1 MNSKQVSNIKGF
13 KSFVSLFLTLVVS
26 ITFSNLQ
33 ANQKAQDNNKN
44 ITAKKI
50 NATTVEV
57 SFSNDHKLLVDF
69 YGDNI
74 FRLFQDNSGEGIRTP
89 KAEPEAQIL
98 VTNPRKPLT
107 NISVSDADNELYIS
121 TEKVK
126 IVFDQ
131 NTSLFSV
138 INRQTNSVVLQETA
152 LPIFE
157 EDQVTLSFKEDSNE
171 YFYGGGVQN
180 GRFSHKGKSI
190 TIENLSTWT
199 DGGVAS
205 PSPYFWSSKG
215 YGFMWYTFQKGK
227 YDFGSKNE
235 GSVKL
240 WHNTDYLDVFFMI
253 NESPAALLGDLYQ
266 LTGNPIL
273 LPKFGFYEGHLNAY
287 NRDFWKEDSAG
298 ILFEDGKQYKES
310 QRDTAGIKESLNG
323 EKNNYQF
330 SARAVIDRY
339 ENADMP
345 FGWILPNDGYGAGYG
360 QTETLDGNIQNLKEL
375 GDYARKKGVQIGLWT
390 QSDLYPIDSVSPLLQ
405 RDIVKEVH
413 DAGVRVLKT
422 DVAWVGPGYSFGLD
436 GVGYASEIMAKHG
449 ENARSFII
457 SIDGWAGT
465 QRYASIW
472 SGDQVGGFWEYIRF
486 HIPTYIGAGLSGQPN
501 ITSDMDGIYGG
512 KNPIVNIRDF
522 QWKTFTPMQLNMDGW
537 GSNRKYPDA
546 LGEPASSINRS
557 YLKLKSELMPY
568 AYSIAKEAVDGLP
581 MIRAMFLE
589 SKNSYT
595 QGKAT
600 QYQFMYGPYFLVAP
614 IYKKTAGDADG
625 NDIRNGVYLPE
636 GTWIDYFSGN
646 VYDGNRIINH
656 IESPIWKLPV
666 FVKSG
671 AIIPMTNPNNNV
683 SEINIRR
690 RIYEIYPGEKS
701 SFTEYDDDGVS
712 NAYKLGKG
720 VTTLI
725 ESEVKKGSVAHVI
738 VHAAKGDFKDFTKEK
753 ATEFRINV
761 TEQPKKILAKIGDK
775 KLELAE
781 ASSRVEF
788 ESRENVYFYNAA
800 PNLNKFA
807 TKGSEF
813 ENVQIVKNPQLLVKV
828 NTMDITINPISL
840 EIRGYRFALEDM
852 DRISTGK
859 LSAPRNAGVLEA
871 NSDAFILKATW
882 DETPNSDYYEI
893 AFNDMLYSTIKG
905 TSYVFEDL
913 GAETAYDFKL
923 RAVNKSGVSDW
934 VSFTGETKI
943 DPLTFAIK
951 NIKAEA
957 TAKHQGG
964 QQVSKLFDFD
974 ESTMW
979 HTKWGQT
986 ATPFEM
992 TIDLKSANLLD
1003 KLEYL
1008 PRSGG
1013 GNGNLLKGKVYY
1025 SNDKQEWTEAGA
1037 FVWEKNDEVKVF
1049 NFDTHPSVRYLKISV
1064 SESVGNFGSGRQLYV
1079 FKIPGGS
1086 VVFEKLR

>member
-1 MNSKQVSNIKGF
+1 MNSKQASNIKGF
-13 KSFVSLFLTLVVS
+13 KSFISFFLTLLVC

-33 ANQKAQDNNKN
+33 ANQGAQDNYKT
-44 ITAKKI
+44 IKAKKI

-57 SFSNDHKLLVDF
+57 SFSNDQKLLVDF

-74 FRLFQDNSGEGIRTP
+74 FRLFQDNSGEGIRAP
-89 KAEPEAQIL
+89 QAEPEAHIL
-98 VTNPRKPLT
+98 VTNPRNKLA
-107 NISVSDADNELYIS
+107 NITVSDTENELHIS
-121 TEKVK
+121 TEKIK
-126 IVFDQ
+126 IVFDHS
-131 NTSLFSV
+131 TSLFSV
-138 INRQTNSVVLQETA
+138 INRQTNSVVLQEAA
-152 LPIFE
+152 LPVFE
-157 EDQVTLSFKEDSNE
+157 EDQVTLSFKEYRNE

-190 TIENLSTWT
+190 AIENLSTWT

-205 PSPYFWSSKG
+205 PSPYYWSSKG
-215 YGFMWYTFQKGK
+215 YGFMWYTFKKGK
-227 YDFGSKNE
+227 YDFGSE
-235 GSVKL
+235 IMGSVKL
-240 WHNTDYLDVFFMI
+240 RHNTDYLDVFFMI
-253 NESPAALLGDLYQ
+253 NESPAALLDDFYQ

-323 EKNNYQF
+323 ELNNYQF

-339 ENADMP
+339 KKADMP

-360 QTETLDGNIQNLKEL
+360 QTETLDGNIQNLKEF
-375 GDYARKKGVQIGLWT
+375 GDYAREKGVEIGLWT
-390 QSDLYPIDSVSPLLQ
+390 QSDLYPIDSVSALLQ

-422 DVAWVGPGYSFGLD
+422 DVAWVGPGYSFGLN
-436 GVGYASEIMAKHG
+436 GVGYASGIMAKHG

-501 ITSDMDGIYGG
+501 ITSDMDGIFGG
-512 KNPIVNIRDF
+512 KNSIVNIRDF

-537 GSNRKYPDA
+537 GSNPKYPDA
-546 LGEPASSINRS
+546 LGEPAISINRS

-614 IYKKTAGDADG
+614 IYKETASDMDG

-636 GTWIDYFSGN
+636 GTWIDYFSGDA
-646 VYDGNRIINH
+646 YEGNRVINH
-656 IESPIWKLPV
+656 VESPIWKLPV

-671 AIIPMTNPNNNV
+671 AIIPMINPNNNV
-683 SEINIRR
+683 SEINERL

-701 SFTEYDDDGVS
+701 SFIEYNDDGVS
-712 NAYKLGKG
+712 NAYKSGKA

-725 ESEVKKGSVAHVI
+725 ESEVKKGNIARVI
-738 VHAAKGDFKDFTKEK
+738 VHASKGDFEGFVKEK
-753 ATEFRINV
+753 STEFRINV
-761 TEQPKKILAKIGDK
+761 TEEPKKIIAKVGNR
-775 KLELAE
+775 KLKLAE
-781 ASSRVEF
+781 VLSLVEF
-788 ESRENVYFYNAA
+788 ESRENVYFYSPA
-800 PNLNKFA
+800 PDLNKFA

-813 ENVQIVKNPQLLVKV
+813 ENILIVKNPQLLVKV
-828 NTMDITINPISL
+828 NAMDITMNLISL
-840 EIRGYRFALEDM
+840 EIKGYRFAPEDM
-852 DRISTGK
+852 DCSSTGE
-859 LSAPRNAGVLEA
+859 LSAPKNAGVLEA
-871 NSDAFILKATW
+871 NAEAFSLEPTW
-882 DETPNSDYYEI
+882 DEVQNSDYYEI

-905 TSYVFEDL
+905 TSFVFEDL
-913 GAETAYDFKL
+913 SPETEYDYKL
-923 RAVNKSGVSDW
+923 RAVNKSGASDW
-934 VSFTGETKI
+934 LTFTAKTKI

-951 NIKAEA
+951 DIKAEA

-974 ESTMW
+974 ESRMW
-979 HTKWGQT
+979 HTKWGQK

-992 TIDLKSANLLD
+992 TIDLNSTNQLD

-1013 GNGNLLKGKVYY
+1013 GNGTLLKGKVYY

-1037 FVWEKNDEVKVF
+1037 FIWEKNDKVKIF
-1049 NFDTHPSVRYLKISV
+1049 NFDTHPTVRYLKISV
-1064 SESVGNFGSGRQLYV
+1064 SESVGNFGSGRQLYI
-1079 FKIPGGS
+1079 FKIPG
-1086 VVFEKLR
+1086 

>member
-1 MNSKQVSNIKGF
+1 MNSKQASNIKGF
-13 KSFVSLFLTLVVS
+13 KSSISFFLTLVVCV
-26 ITFSNLQ
+26 TFSNLQ
-33 ANQKAQDNNKN
+33 ANQGAQDSYKI

-50 NATTVEV
+50 NATSVVV
-57 SFSNDHKLLVDF
+57 SFSNGQELLVDF
-69 YGDNI
+69 YGENI
-74 FRLFQDNSGEGIRTP
+74 FRLFQDISGEGIRAP
-89 KAEPEAQIL
+89 KAEPEAHIL
-98 VTNPRKPLT
+98 VTNPKKDLA
-107 NISVSDADNELYIS
+107 NITISDTENELHIS
-121 TEKVK
+121 TEKIK

-131 NTSLFSV
+131 GTSLFRV
-138 INRQTNSVVLQETA
+138 INQQTNSVVLQETA

-157 EDQVTLSFKEDSNE
+157 EDQVTLSFKEDRNE

-190 TIENLSTWT
+190 AIENLSTWT

-205 PSPYFWSSKG
+205 PTPYYWSSKG
-215 YGFMWYTFQKGK
+215 YGFMWHTFQKGK
-227 YDFGSKNE
+227 YDFGSENK

-240 WHNTDYLDVFFMI
+240 THNTDYLDVFFMI
-253 NESPAALLGDLYQ
+253 NEAPAALLGDFYQ

-298 ILFEDGKQYKES
+298 ILFEDGKHYKES
-310 QRDTAGIKESLNG
+310 QKDTAGIKESLNG
-323 EKNNYQF
+323 EMNNYQF

-360 QTETLDGNIQNLKEL
+360 QTETLDGNIQNLKEF

-390 QSDLYPIDSVSPLLQ
+390 QSDLYPIDSINALLQ

-422 DVAWVGPGYSFGLD
+422 DVAWVGPGYSFGLN
-436 GVGYASEIMAKHG
+436 GVGYAAEIMGEYG
-449 ENARSFII
+449 ENVRPFII

-465 QRYASIW
+465 QRHAAIW

-501 ITSDMDGIYGG
+501 ITSDMDGIFGG
-512 KNPIVNIRDF
+512 KNSNINTRDF

-537 GSNRKYPDA
+537 GANRKYPDA
-546 LGEPASSINRS
+546 LGEPASSINRT

-568 AYSIAKEAVDGLP
+568 TYSIAKEAVDGLP
-581 MIRAMFLE
+581 TIRAMFLE
-589 SKNSYT
+589 SENSYT
-595 QGKAT
+595 QGKST

-614 IYKKTAGDADG
+614 IYKETACDADG
-625 NDIRNGVYLPE
+625 NDIRNGIYLPE
-636 GTWIDYFSGN
+636 GTWIDYFTG
-646 VYDGNRIINH
+646 DAHKGNRIINH
-656 IESPIWKLPV
+656 VESPIWKLPV

-683 SEINIRR
+683 SEIDKKL

-712 NAYKLGKG
+712 NAYKIGKG

-725 ESEVKKGSVAHVI
+725 ESEVKKGSIAQVI
-738 VHAAKGDFKDFTKEK
+738 VHSTKGDFEDFVKEK

-761 TEQPKKILAKIGDK
+761 TEQPKKIIVKIGNK
-775 KLELAE
+775 KLKLAE
-781 ASSRVEF
+781 ATSLAEF
-788 ESRENVYFYNAA
+788 ERQENGYFYNTA
-800 PNLNKFA
+800 PNLNKFS

-813 ENVQIVKNPQLLVKV
+813 ESIQIVKNPQLLVKV
-828 NTMDITINPISL
+828 NTIDITMNPIYL
-840 EIRGYRFALEDM
+840 EIKGYRFALGDK
-852 DRISTGK
+852 DRISTGA
-859 LSAPRNAGVLEA
+859 LSTPKNAGVMKVNAEA
-871 NSDAFILKATW
+871 FSLKPTW
-882 DETPNSDYYEI
+882 DKTPNSDFYEI
-893 AFNDMLYSTIKG
+893 AFNDMLYSTIKA
-905 TSYVFEDL
+905 TSFVFEDL
-913 GAETAYDFKL
+913 SPETAYDFKL

-934 VSFTGETKI
+934 LSFKAETKI

-957 TAKHQGG
+957 TAKDQGG
-964 QQVSKLFDFD
+964 QKISKLFDFD
-974 ESTMW
+974 ETSMW
-979 HTKWGQT
+979 HTKWGQE

-992 TIDLKSANLLD
+992 TIDLNTANQLD

-1013 GNGNLLKGKVYY
+1013 GNGTLLKGKVYY
-1025 SNDKQEWTEAGA
+1025 SIDKQEWTEAGP
-1037 FVWEKNDEVKVF
+1037 FLWEKNDEVKVF
-1049 NFDTHPSVRYLKISV
+1049 NFDTHPSVRYLKISI
-1064 SESVGNFGSGRQLYV
+1064 SESVGDFGSGRQLYI
-1079 FKIPGGS
+1079 FKIPG
-1086 VVFEKLR
+1086 